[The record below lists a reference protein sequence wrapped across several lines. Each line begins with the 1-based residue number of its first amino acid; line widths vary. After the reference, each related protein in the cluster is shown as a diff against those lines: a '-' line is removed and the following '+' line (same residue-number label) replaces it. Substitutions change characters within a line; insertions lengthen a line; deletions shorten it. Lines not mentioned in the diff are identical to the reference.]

1 MEWILIILLIPSVY
15 FSARFFLL
23 SKNINDTTKNLNE
36 ICANIESN
44 RKLLFK
50 HPDKNFERLLSEI
63 NKYLEKAQLEK
74 IKFIRREEEIKR
86 EIENISHDL
95 RTPLTSIRGYLELMN
110 DENASEEEK
119 KEYISVVE
127 RRAKGLQNLIQ
138 VFYDLSRLEN
148 KEYNLDLEITDINMV
163 LREQVLVYYNDFEAK
178 GINVDISLEQKPIY
192 LKLDKNAI
200 ERIFTNLIQNA
211 IKYGKSRFKIC
222 LEIIGKEVALVFAN
236 DTDDLQKEDGKFL
249 FDRFYMKNSSRNNQ
263 SSGLGLTIT
272 KFLVELMDGQI
283 ELNINEGWVE
293 FKIKFKTDYI

>member
-23 SKNINDTTKNLNE
+23 SKNINDATKNLNE

-50 HPDKNFERLLSEI
+50 HPDKNFEKLLSEI
-63 NKYLEKAQLEK
+63 NKYLEEAQLEK

-148 KEYNLDLEITDINMV
+148 KEYNLDLEMIDINMV
-163 LREQVLVYYNDFEAK
+163 LREHVLVYYNDFEAK

-200 ERIFTNLIQNA
+200 ERVFTNLIQNA

-222 LEIIGKEVALVFAN
+222 LEIIGKEVVLVLAN

-293 FKIKFKTDYI
+293 FKIKFKTKDI

>member
-95 RTPLTSIRGYLELMN
+95 RTPLTSIRGYLELVN

-148 KEYNLDLEITDINMV
+148 KEYNLDLEMIDINMV

-200 ERIFTNLIQNA
+200 ERAFANLIQNA

-222 LEIIGKEVALVFAN
+222 LEIIGKEVVLVFAN

>member
-15 FSARFFLL
+15 FAARFFLL
-23 SKNINDTTKNLNE
+23 SKNINDATKNLNE

-63 NKYLEKAQLEK
+63 NKYLEEAQLEK
-74 IKFIRREEEIKR
+74 IKFIRREEKIKR

-148 KEYNLDLEITDINMV
+148 KEYNLDLEMIDINMV

-178 GINVDISLEQKPIY
+178 CINVDISLEQKPIY

-200 ERIFTNLIQNA
+200 ERVFTNLIQNA

-222 LEIIGKEVALVFAN
+222 LEIIGKEVVLVFAN

-249 FDRFYMKNSSRNNQ
+249 FDRFYMKNSPRNNQ

-293 FKIKFKTDYI
+293 FKIKFKTEYI

>member
-23 SKNINDTTKNLNE
+23 SKNVTDATKNLNE
-36 ICANIESN
+36 ICTNIESN
-44 RKLLFK
+44 RKLVFK

-63 NKYLEKAQLEK
+63 NKYLEKAQFEK

-148 KEYNLDLEITDINMV
+148 KEYNLDLEMIDINMV

-200 ERIFTNLIQNA
+200 ERVFANLIQNA

-222 LEIIGKEVALVFAN
+222 LEIIGKEVILVFAN

>member
-95 RTPLTSIRGYLELMN
+95 RTPLTSIRGYLELVN

-148 KEYNLDLEITDINMV
+148 KEYNLDLEMIDINMV

-200 ERIFTNLIQNA
+200 ERVFANLIQNA

-222 LEIIGKEVALVFAN
+222 LEIIGKEVNLVFVN

>member
-23 SKNINDTTKNLNE
+23 SKNVTDATKNLNE

-44 RKLLFK
+44 RKLVFK

-63 NKYLEKAQLEK
+63 NKYLEKAQFEK

-200 ERIFTNLIQNA
+200 ERVFANLIQNA

-222 LEIIGKEVALVFAN
+222 LEIIGKEVILVFAN
-236 DTDDLQKEDGKFL
+236 DTDDLQKEDEKFL

-272 KFLVELMDGQI
+272 KFLVELMDGEI
-283 ELNINEGWVE
+283 ELSINEGWVE
-293 FKIKFKTDYI
+293 IKIKFKAEDI

>member
-23 SKNINDTTKNLNE
+23 SKNVTDATKNLNE
-36 ICANIESN
+36 ICTNIESN

-63 NKYLEKAQLEK
+63 NKYLEKAQFEK

-148 KEYNLDLEITDINMV
+148 KEYNLDLEMIDINMV

-200 ERIFTNLIQNA
+200 ERVFANLIQNA

-222 LEIIGKEVALVFAN
+222 LEIIGKEVILVFAN